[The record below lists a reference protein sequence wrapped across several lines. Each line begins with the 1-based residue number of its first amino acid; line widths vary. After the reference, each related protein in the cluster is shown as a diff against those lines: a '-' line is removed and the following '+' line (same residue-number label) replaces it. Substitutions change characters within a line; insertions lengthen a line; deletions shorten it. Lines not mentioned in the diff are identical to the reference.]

1 MAKIRIN
8 GKDKSFKPQSPV
20 VAKLIIKMKEKEE
33 KRRMSFQK
41 KRLSAGLNLVQ
52 RNFAWSVQEEYGL
65 VPMGNSFNIG
75 PDLTNVES
83 HDNCKYCFC
92 RCVVNQMDSRLAGL
106 RCEHC
111 RFYNRSTPRRCYQE
125 LGNRSGSIAYILR
138 HSSLHRPDRGT
149 EHVEEAFIDIVTA
162 VFKKWPVSCDS
173 EKAPSRLSA
182 LRPRYREWIRFLL
195 SGEEGEEESMVHW
208 FTSRQHRNYL
218 IMTQSYGLTDA
229 VFRDGFGRVISIL
242 EAATKAMD
250 TFLNISPRNQYYQ
263 RILNYVANNMMV
275 KHSIL
280 AMDSECH

>member
-8 GKDKSFKPQSPV
+8 GKDKSFNSQSPV
-20 VAKLIIKMKEKEE
+20 AAKLIIKMKEKEE
-33 KRRMSFQK
+33 KRMMNFQK

-92 RCVVNQMDSRLAGL
+92 RCVTGL

-138 HSSLHRPDRGT
+138 HSSLHRPDLGT
-149 EHVEEAFIDIVTA
+149 EPVEEAFIDTVTA
-162 VFKKWPVSCDS
+162 VFKKWPVCCSS
-173 EKAPSRLSA
+173 ENAPSRLSA
-182 LRPRYREWIRFLL
+182 LWPRYREWIRFLL
-195 SGEEGEEESMVHW
+195 SAEESEEESMVHW
-208 FTSRQHRNYL
+208 FTSRQHRNYM

-229 VFRDGFGRVISIL
+229 VFRDGFGRVTSIH
-242 EAATKAMD
+242 EAATKVMD
-250 TFLNISPRNQYYQ
+250 TFLNISPRNQHYQ
-263 RILNYVANNMMV
+263 MILNYVANNMMI

>member
-1 MAKIRIN
+1 
-8 GKDKSFKPQSPV
+8 
-20 VAKLIIKMKEKEE
+20 
-33 KRRMSFQK
+33 MSFQK

-65 VPMGNSFNIG
+65 VPIGNAFNIG

-149 EHVEEAFIDIVTA
+149 ELVEEAFIDIVTA

-195 SGEEGEEESMVHW
+195 SGEEGEEQSMVHW

-229 VFRDGFGRVISIL
+229 VFRDGFGRVTSIL
-242 EAATKAMD
+242 EAATKTMN
-250 TFLNISPRNQYYQ
+250 TFHTISPRNQHYQ
-263 RILNYVANNMMV
+263 MILNYVANNMMV

>member
-8 GKDKSFKPQSPV
+8 GKDKIFKPQSPV

-41 KRLSAGLNLVQ
+41 KRLAAGLNLVQ
-52 RNFAWSVQEEYGL
+52 KNFARSVQEEYGL

-83 HDNCKYCFC
+83 HNNCKYCFC
-92 RCVVNQMDSRLAGL
+92 RCVAGL
-106 RCEHC
+106 SCEHC
-111 RFYNRSTPRRCYQE
+111 RFYDRSTPRRCYQE

-138 HSSLHRPDRGT
+138 HSFLHRPDRGT
-149 EHVEEAFIDIVTA
+149 EPVEEAFIGAVTD
-162 VFKKWPVSCDS
+162 VFKTWPVCCDP

-182 LRPRYREWIRFLL
+182 LWPRYTEWIRFLF
-195 SGEEGEEESMVHW
+195 SREEGEYESMVRW
-208 FTSRQHRNYL
+208 FNSRQRRNYL

-242 EAATKAMD
+242 EAATKVMD
-250 TFLNISPRNQYYQ
+250 AFLNISPRNQYYQ
-263 RILNYVANNMMV
+263 TVLNYVVNNMMT